1 MSNWQWPGFNHEK
14 KNTGIPSDIHDILLP
29 PYQICT
35 CQGHLQLPLQISSI
49 YKEHIVRLHV
59 LRFRPCLAYGY
70 QKPPQRKIWTI
81 YLSKDDA
88 SAFWLLHNVHNIWCP
103 NQHTGTSPKLPAV
116 PMHNPTLESGME
128 KIGKLMQTFDAIPCH
143 YQSLPIGFKFHTV
156 ILKQPQRTNQ
166 SLHSKLTSFLCPE
179 TLVAVHGCWEQL
191 SKLVCDVAFRHGAL
205 QHLVMIGN
213 TEEP

>member
-1 MSNWQWPGFNHEK
+1 MSLLSRSYCSLKTSHSNLKPEFFGKRSFPFESLKPKPKRRFLKFCCWFRPNPSVPQSPQRHSPATCEQSPLNQSQSASMSNWQWPGFNHEK

-81 YLSKDDA
+81 YLSKEGHA
-88 SAFWLLHNVHNIWCP
+88 SAF
-103 NQHTGTSPKLPAV
+103 
-116 PMHNPTLESGME
+116 
-128 KIGKLMQTFDAIPCH
+128 
-143 YQSLPIGFKFHTV
+143 
-156 ILKQPQRTNQ
+156 
-166 SLHSKLTSFLCPE
+166 
-179 TLVAVHGCWEQL
+179 
-191 SKLVCDVAFRHGAL
+191 
-205 QHLVMIGN
+205 
-213 TEEP
+213 